1 MNYRRIYTLLSV
13 WLVALVAAAIALLV
27 FESDQL
33 WMIQEKNLFLH
44 SQVFFQEKMLVS
56 GGLLVWAGTYLTQF
70 FYYPWLGVT
79 ILAGWW
85 LLLMWLTKRT
95 FRLPDHWIA
104 VTLIPVAL
112 LLLAIV
118 DNGYWI
124 YMLKQ
129 SGYAFV
135 PTIGTTMVVAALWG
149 FRALTARRQIG
160 YWLLVIGYLLFVC
173 VVGYVVAGVY
183 GLAATLLMGIW
194 SWRLGL
200 GRSHALLCSIVAL
213 LAAVAIPLLM
223 YRYVYYQ
230 TNLANIYVTGLPL
243 YYITEEYTVYYL
255 PFILLA
261 VFFVVLCLLRPSL
274 LSRKYYAFLR
284 PFGSKRAELE
294 RFDKRSGIAERCINY
309 ALFVVIVIGVAL
321 FWFKD
326 ENFHRELAMQRS
338 IARQDWQGVLDKAKQ
353 QKDEPTRAIV
363 MMRNLALSRLG
374 RQGDE
379 MFLYR
384 NGSKQYNAPFG
395 MRMMLV
401 VGPLVYYEYGMLNYC
416 NRLCTEMSVEFNWK
430 PEYLKLMTKCAA
442 LSGESALARKYIELL
457 KQTTFFG
464 GWAKHAE
471 PWLDLQKAVG
481 DPELKPV
488 ARMMHYDDLLG
499 SDQGF
504 VERFL
509 MQNLAKSTY
518 TGDPVF
524 QEQALLATL
533 WTHDIRQFW
542 QRFSDYIRIHKNAR
556 MPRYYQ
562 EAAWLY
568 GQIEGRKDM
577 ERLPFDNY
585 VKEGFNRFVQIA
597 EQYND
602 ADVEVAREALYP
614 YFGETYYFDYY
625 TMSHLAE
632 Y

>member
-27 FESDQL
+27 FESDLL

-56 GGLLVWAGTYLTQF
+56 GGLLVWIGTYLTQF

-95 FRLPDHWIA
+95 FRLPDHGAI

-118 DNGYWI
+118 DLGYWV

-135 PTIGTTMVVAALWG
+135 PTVGTTMVVAALWG
-149 FRALTARRQIG
+149 FRALTARLGRTRKYYALCIIS
-160 YWLLVIGYLLFVC
+160 YALLIC
-173 VVGYVVAGVY
+173 AVGYVVAGVY
-183 GLAATLLMGIW
+183 GLAATLLMGLW

-200 GRSHALLCSIVAL
+200 GRGNALVCSVVAL
-213 LAAVAIPLLM
+213 LSVVAIPLLM

-230 TNLANIYVTGLPL
+230 TNVANIYVTGLPL
-243 YYITEEYTVYYL
+243 YYVTEEYTVYYL

-261 VFFVVLCLLRPSL
+261 VFFVVLCLRKVESGQWRVDSSWTSQAAKPSGD
-274 LSRKYYAFLR
+274 Y
-284 PFGSKRAELE
+284 SKRTMLYTLAVV
-294 RFDKRSGIAERCINY
+294 AV
-309 ALFVVIVIGVAL
+309 VVICVGL

-338 IARQDWQGVLDKAKQ
+338 IARQDWQGVLEEAKQ

-384 NGSKQYNAPFG
+384 NGSKRYEAPFG
-395 MRMMLV
+395 MRLMLV

-416 NRLCTEMSVEFNWK
+416 NRLCTEMSVEFNWS
-430 PEYLKLMTKCAA
+430 PEHLKLMTKCAA
-442 LSGESALARKYIELL
+442 LSGEGGLARKYNELL

-464 GWAKHAE
+464 SWAKHAE
-471 PWLDLQKAVG
+471 PWLESRERAAG
-481 DPELKPV
+481 DPELAPV
-488 ARMMHYDDLLG
+488 AHMMHYDELLG

-518 TGDPVF
+518 IGDPVF
-524 QEQALLATL
+524 QEQALLATF
-533 WTHDIRQFW
+533 WTHDIQQFW
-542 QRFSDYIRIHKNAR
+542 RRFTDYIRVHRNAR

-568 GQIEGRKDM
+568 GQIQGRKDLD
-577 ERLPFDNY
+577 RLPFDNY
-585 VKEGFNRFVQIA
+585 VKEGFNRFVQFA

-614 YFGETYYFDYY
+614 YFGETYYYDYY
-625 TMSHLAE
+625 TMSNLPE

>member
-1 MNYRRIYTLLSV
+1 MDYKRIYYVKAV
-13 WLVALVAAAIALLV
+13 WLVAVVAAATALLV
-27 FESDQL
+27 LEDDLL
-33 WMIQEKNLFLH
+33 WLIQEKNLFLH
-44 SQVFFQEKMLVS
+44 SWAFLQEKMVVS
-56 GGLLVWAGTYLTQF
+56 GGLLVWIGTYLTQL

-79 ILAGWW
+79 MLAGWW
-85 LLLMWLTKRT
+85 LLLMWLVKRT
-95 FRLPDHWIA
+95 FRVPDHWTVVTIIP
-104 VTLIPVAL
+104 VTLL
-112 LLLAIV
+112 LVTIV
-118 DNGYWI
+118 DLGYWI

-135 PTIGTTMVVAALWG
+135 PTVGTTAVVAVLWG
-149 FRALTARRQIG
+149 FRRLCGMRNVIIVL
-160 YWLLVIGYLLFVC
+160 YILLVC
-173 VVGYVVAGVY
+173 VAGYVVAGVY
-183 GLAATLLMGIW
+183 GLAVTLLMGLW
-194 SWRLGL
+194 SWRLGM
-200 GRSHALLCSIVAL
+200 GRTKALLCSIAAL
-213 LAAVAIPLLM
+213 LAVVAVPLLM

-243 YYITEEYTVYYL
+243 YYVTEEYTVYYL

-261 VFFVVLCLLRPSL
+261 VFFVVLCMWNEKRGEGKKEERA
-274 LSRKYYAFLR
+274 RKKWMAAQVFIV
-284 PFGSKRAELE
+284 A
-294 RFDKRSGIAERCINY
+294 A
-309 ALFVVIVIGVAL
+309 VVIGVYL
-321 FWFKD
+321 SWFKD
-326 ENFHRELAMQRS
+326 ENYHRELAMQRCVAS
-338 IARQDWQGVLDKAKQ
+338 QDWEGVLEEARQQE
-353 QKDEPTRAIV
+353 DEPTRAIV

-384 NGSKQYNAPFG
+384 NGSKRYDAPFG
-395 MRMMLV
+395 MRLMLV
-401 VGPLVYYEYGMLNYC
+401 VGPMVYYEYGMLNYC
-416 NRLCTEMSVEFNWK
+416 NRLCTEMSVEFGWS

-442 LSGESALARKYIELL
+442 LSGETGLARKYNELL

-464 GWAKHAE
+464 TWARHAE
-471 PWLDLQKAVG
+471 PWLESSERAVK
-481 DPELKPV
+481 DSELEPV

-499 SDQGF
+499 GDQGF

-533 WTHDIRQFW
+533 WTHDIKQFW
-542 QRFSDYIRIHKNAR
+542 QRFSDYIRVHGNER

-568 GQIEGRKDM
+568 GQIEGRKGM

>member
-13 WLVALVAAAIALLV
+13 WLAALVAAAIALLV
-27 FESDQL
+27 FESDLL
-33 WMIQEKNLFLH
+33 WMIQEKNLFQH

-56 GGLLVWAGTYLTQF
+56 GGMLVWAGTYLTQF

-85 LLLMWLTKRT
+85 LLLMWLIKCT
-95 FRLPDHWIA
+95 FRLSDQWA
-104 VTLIPVAL
+104 VVTLIPVAL
-112 LLLAIV
+112 LMSAIV
-118 DNGYWI
+118 DTGYWL

-129 SGYAFV
+129 SGYVFV
-135 PTIGTTMVVAALWG
+135 PTVGTTMVVAALLG
-149 FRALTARRQIG
+149 FRRLGDWETGRLG
-160 YWLLVIGYLLFVC
+160 VKKSLLVAYIVAAC
-173 VVGYVVAGVY
+173 VAGYVLAGVY
-183 GLAATLLMGIW
+183 GLAATLLMGLW
-194 SWRLGL
+194 SWRLGM
-200 GRSHALLCSIVAL
+200 GRSQALLCSIVAL

-243 YYITEEYTVYYL
+243 YYITEEHTVYYL
-255 PFILLA
+255 PFGLLA
-261 VFFVVLCLLRPSL
+261 AFFVVLCLLNQGDRSRDSKQDHGPVPL
-274 LSRKYYAFLR
+274 IRLAVVAAVVVGVYLS
-284 PFGSKRAELE
+284 
-294 RFDKRSGIAERCINY
+294 
-309 ALFVVIVIGVAL
+309 
-321 FWFKD
+321 WFKD
-326 ENFHRELAMQRS
+326 ENFHHELAMQRC
-338 IARQDWQGVLDKAKQ
+338 IEKQDWEGVLNEARKQ
-353 QKDEPTRAIV
+353 DDEPTRAIV

-384 NGSKQYNAPFG
+384 NGSKQYDAPFG
-395 MRMMLV
+395 MRLMLV
-401 VGPLVYYEYGMLNYC
+401 VGPMIYYEYGMLNYC
-416 NRLCTEMSVEFNWK
+416 NRLCTEMSVEFGWN

-442 LSGESALARKYIELL
+442 LSGEGALARKYNELL
-457 KQTTFFG
+457 KQTTFFSS
-464 GWAKHAE
+464 WAKHAE
-471 PWLDLQKAVG
+471 PWLESRERAVK
-481 DPELKPV
+481 DPELEPV
-488 ARMMHYDDLLG
+488 ARMMHHDEHLG

-509 MQNLAKSTY
+509 MQSLAKSSY
-518 TGDPVF
+518 IGDPVF

-533 WTHDIRQFW
+533 WTHDIKQFW
-542 QRFSDYIRIHKNAR
+542 QRFSDYIRVHGNQR

-568 GQIEGRKDM
+568 GQIQGRKDL

-585 VKEGFNRFVQIA
+585 VKEGFERFAQFA

-602 ADVEVAREALYP
+602 TDVEVAREALYP

-625 TMSHLAE
+625 TMSNLPE